1 MPCDDGWP
9 DDVAVIGFDD
19 FPPAQSTEPPRTSV
33 RQPLGEMGRTT
44 IRLLLEEIKEPCVAC
59 RHVILR
65 TRLVVRESA

>member
-19 FPPAQSTEPPRTSV
+19 FPPAQSTEPPRIAI
-33 RQPLGEMGRTT
+33 RQPL

-65 TRLVVRESA
+65 TQLVVRESA